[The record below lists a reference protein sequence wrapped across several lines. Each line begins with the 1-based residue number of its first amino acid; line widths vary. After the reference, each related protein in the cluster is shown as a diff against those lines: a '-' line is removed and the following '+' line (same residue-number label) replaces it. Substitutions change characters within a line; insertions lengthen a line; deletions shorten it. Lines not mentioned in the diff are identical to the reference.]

1 MECKSVQKSL
11 ADYVVGAVHEDVK
24 KQMDAHL
31 QTCESCRFEFLFLQ
45 KTPSGIRGLPQVEP
59 PEWLWNKIEGKL
71 YEEKKSWLGLPQI
84 FLRPALAFTFA
95 LLLLG
100 LSYWKFFTPTHAPQV
115 AVNMKTL
122 MVTESTFHASPFME
136 QHYMTESENP
146 AAQDAYLAMLYEG
159 EK

>member
-1 MECKSVQKSL
+1 MECQIVKKSL
-11 ADYVVGAVHEDVK
+11 ADYSVEAGHADMK
-24 KQMDAHL
+24 QQMDEHL
-31 QTCESCRFEFLFLQ
+31 KTCEGCRSEFLFLQ
-45 KTPSGIRGLPQVEP
+45 KTSSAIHELPQVEP

-95 LLLLG
+95 LLLLA
-100 LSYWKFFTPTHAPQV
+100 LSYWKFFTPSRAPQV

-122 MVTESTFHASPFME
+122 MVTESTFHAAPFVK
-136 QHYMTESENP
+136 QHYMTEAENP

-159 EK
+159 ER